1 MARALRIER
10 AGGWYHLTARG
21 NERREIFYQDSDRR
35 HFLELLQG
43 LVEVFRVR
51 LHAYVLM
58 ANHYHLLLEIRTT
71 NLSQALQW
79 LNVSYSVW
87 FNRRHG
93 RSGHLFQGRFK
104 SVLVERESWG
114 LELSRYIHLN
124 SVRVRGLGLGK
135 SQRGHSR
142 AVGVEKPDPAQIRRR
157 VQRLRRYP
165 WSSYRAYIGAVE
177 VPPWLTTHE
186 VLALGGRGWQAG
198 EKYRTYCEEAICQGA
213 ELSPWDKVIGQAVLG
228 TERFVAQVRASLRRD
243 EEEGR
248 LSKQHGLEAVIAAVE
263 RVKGE
268 NWKEFRDRRGDAG
281 RDLVLYL
288 GRKHCGLTH
297 RELSQK
303 AGIAYASAATA
314 VRRFSTRVA
323 TERQIATLAK
333 RVMDEMN
340 NEQS

>member
-1 MARALRIER
+1 MARPLRIEYPG
-10 AGGWYHLTARG
+10 AVYHVMARG
-21 NERREIFYQDSDRR
+21 NQGGAIFKDDKDRKR
-35 HFLELLQG
+35 FLETLEEACEKTGWLI
-43 LVEVFRVR
+43 
-51 LHAYVLM
+51 HAYVLM
-58 ANHYHLLLEIRTT
+58 ANHYHLLLEIRRT

-124 SVRVRGLGLGK
+124 PVRVPGLGLGK

-142 AVGVEKPDPAQIRRR
+142 AVGVDKPDPAQIRQR

-165 WSSYRAYIGAVE
+165 WSSYRAYIGAVK
-177 VPPWLTTHE
+177 VPPWLTTRE

-228 TERFVAQVRASLRRD
+228 TERFVAQVRASLQRD
-243 EEEGR
+243 EGEGR
-248 LSKQHGLEAVIAAVE
+248 LSKQHGLEAVAALEGRQRQPHPE
-263 RVKGE
+263 R
-268 NWKEFRDRRGDAG
+268 FR
-281 RDLVLYL
+281 
-288 GRKHCGLTH
+288 
-297 RELSQK
+297 
-303 AGIAYASAATA
+303 AY
-314 VRRFSTRVA
+314 
-323 TERQIATLAK
+323 
-333 RVMDEMN
+333 
-340 NEQS
+340 